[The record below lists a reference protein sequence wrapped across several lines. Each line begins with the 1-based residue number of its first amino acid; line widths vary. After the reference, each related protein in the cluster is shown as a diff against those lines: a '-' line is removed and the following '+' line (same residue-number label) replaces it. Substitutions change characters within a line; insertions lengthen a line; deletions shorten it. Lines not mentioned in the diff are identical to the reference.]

1 MTNLSLRDL
10 GKRQKD
16 LNAILRQLNP
26 NTELYKQYSEQ
37 LKEVNNRI
45 KELRGTANE
54 TRFSLSKLTDGF
66 NKYGAIAASAIA
78 GLTGITLTMRSCVNE
93 YAEMEEA
100 QSQVIKYTG
109 LTKDEVKELNEEF
122 KQMDTRTAR
131 TRLNELAGDAGKLG
145 ISTKEGV
152 KEFVEAADMINVAL
166 GEDLGKEAITQ
177 IGKLADMFGTGDR
190 SLKENMLAVGSAVN
204 SVAQNSSAAEPYL
217 VEFTARMGGV
227 GKQANMAIT
236 DIMGFASALDQ
247 NMLRSEMAS
256 TALSGL
262 ILKLYQE
269 PSKYAQLAGLQVE
282 EFTKLMSEDV
292 NEAVLTFLEAL
303 NRMGGMDKM
312 APVLDKMSLSGAE
325 AASVISALAGNVEK
339 VRKEQLGANQAF
351 VEGTSVVN
359 EFNVQN
365 STVQAELDKAK
376 KRFADIRVELG
387 EQLLPVMKYMVST
400 GSLTV
405 KGLSAVLSVLTR
417 YKGVIGATIAVIS
430 SYIVAVKLAQLWEKR
445 HQETFLLNVAAMK
458 LKNVWTKTITS
469 GEYLYMAAVAAS
481 TGKIQVAT
489 RVMKIFFN
497 TLKLNPLGVVI
508 SLVTSLGIGLY
519 SLMGKTNEVKKAFS
533 EFFERFESERVNL
546 TKTYRALISTVEGTQ
561 SRIEMI
567 EEFNQKFG
575 KYLPNLLTEKSTL
588 DEIKKAYEQVTSAMQ
603 SKIARQMLEE
613 ETTRLHTESLK
624 KSSSYLVEV
633 QKLLSKGLTD
643 GQLAKVMPKIVS
655 TVDELTEKDIQ

>member
-1 MTNLSLRDL
+1 
-10 GKRQKD
+10 
-16 LNAILRQLNP
+16 
-26 NTELYKQYSEQ
+26 
-37 LKEVNNRI
+37 
-45 KELRGTANE
+45 
-54 TRFSLSKLTDGF
+54 
-66 NKYGAIAASAIA
+66 
-78 GLTGITLTMRSCVNE
+78 
-93 YAEMEEA
+93 
-100 QSQVIKYTG
+100 
-109 LTKDEVKELNEEF
+109 
-122 KQMDTRTAR
+122 
-131 TRLNELAGDAGKLG
+131 
-145 ISTKEGV
+145 
-152 KEFVEAADMINVAL
+152 
-166 GEDLGKEAITQ
+166 
-177 IGKLADMFGTGDR
+177 
-190 SLKENMLAVGSAVN
+190 
-204 SVAQNSSAAEPYL
+204 
-217 VEFTARMGGV
+217 
-227 GKQANMAIT
+227 
-236 DIMGFASALDQ
+236 
-247 NMLRSEMAS
+247 
-256 TALSGL
+256 
-262 ILKLYQE
+262 
-269 PSKYAQLAGLQVE
+269 
-282 EFTKLMSEDV
+282 
-292 NEAVLTFLEAL
+292 
-303 NRMGGMDKM
+303 
-312 APVLDKMSLSGAE
+312 
-325 AASVISALAGNVEK
+325 
-339 VRKEQLGANQAF
+339 
-351 VEGTSVVN
+351 
-359 EFNVQN
+359 
-365 STVQAELDKAK
+365 
-376 KRFADIRVELG
+376 
-387 EQLLPVMKYMVST
+387 MVST

-624 KSSSYLVEV
+624 N
-633 QKLLSKGLTD
+633 LLLIWLKFKNSCLKG
-643 GQLAKVMPKIVS
+643 
-655 TVDELTEKDIQ
+655 